1 MEDLSCCELSGRQR
15 LPRRKHAANHFE
27 RLDWYAVG
35 RAGLLRKRAGSASA
49 GRAGGGLASLLSAGR
64 VRRPV
69 PSRIYQC
76 ASPVP
81 V

>member
-1 MEDLSCCELSGRQR
+1 MSCQGVNACHDEACGESLRATR
-15 LPRRKHAANHFE
+15 LVRGWARRLAPQA
-27 RLDWYAVG
+27 
-35 RAGLLRKRAGSASA
+35 RAGSAPA